1 MDRDLC
7 LTLISEI
14 EKLRKDLDKCQ
25 AYQKTMA
32 EQLEAPADGRQRPAD
47 DVDDYIFCGEQE
59 WLASDR

>member
-14 EKLRKDLDKCQ
+14 EKIRKDLDKMQ

-32 EQLEAPADGRQRPAD
+32 EELQAIAQNTAPADNA
-47 DVDDYIFCGEQE
+47 ET
-59 WLASDR
+59 